1 MSLNIL
7 IQGALGR
14 MGQALIKAAEEKG
27 HVVKAAVDQGD
38 DVASALDGIDVAI
51 DFSHHTATLPLA
63 KLLGERGI
71 PLVIGTTGH
80 SEEEK
85 EAIRVALK
93 DVPVVWAGNYSLGVN
108 LLFYLTQKASEIL
121 PNDYDVEVTEMH
133 HRFKKDAPSGTA
145 ENLIERIKAADSR
158 KDHSLVPGRNGIT
171 GERTDREI
179 GVHALRGGDVVGDHT
194 VMFAALGER
203 VELTHKASDRM
214 IFARGAVHAAAWT
227 IGQAPAVYSM
237 QDVLGLK

>member
-1 MSLNIL
+1 MSLKIL
-7 IQGALGR
+7 IQGSLGR
-14 MGQALIKAAEEKG
+14 MGQALIKASEDKG
-27 HVVKAAVDQGD
+27 HEVVAIDQGD
-38 DVASALDGIDVAI
+38 KPESFLEGVDVAI

-63 KLLGERGI
+63 QLLGKKGI
-71 PLVIGTTGH
+71 PLIIGTTGH

-85 EAIRVALK
+85 AAIRTALAE
-93 DVPVVWAGNYSLGVN
+93 VPVVWAGNYSLGVN
-108 LLFYLTQKASEIL
+108 LLFYLTQRASEIL
-121 PNDYDVEVTEMH
+121 PNDYDVEVVEMH

-145 ENLIERIKAADSR
+145 ENLLERIKSADTR
-158 KDHSLVPGRNGIT
+158 KEHDIVPGRNGIT

-214 IFARGAVHAAAWT
+214 IFARGAVHAAQWA
-227 IGQAPAVYSM
+227 IGQAPAIYSM